1 MKVKC
6 FDSSWYTALEDEFTK
21 DYWVNLTNSVRDLY
35 KSKTIYPHPKNIF
48 NAFNSTP
55 LDNVKVVILG
65 QDPYH
70 GAGQAHGLSFS
81 VEKDRKIPP
90 SLRNIYKELSND
102 LNIPV
107 PETGNLQSWAN
118 QGVLLLDRVL
128 TVEATQAN
136 SHKGLGWESF
146 TEAVIKVISEKL
158 DNVVFILW
166 GRAANVDCSALVDR
180 NKHLLL
186 SSVHPSPLSAH
197 GGFFGCKHFSKTNE
211 YLIKHNKKP
220 IDWSIS

>member
-1 MKVKC
+1 MKVEC
-6 FDSSWYTALEDEFTK
+6 FDSSWYSALEDEFTK
-21 DYWVNLTNSVRDLY
+21 DYWVNLTNSVRKLY

-70 GAGQAHGLSFS
+70 GPGQAHGLSFS

-118 QGVLLLDRVL
+118 QGVLLLNRVL

-146 TEAVIKVISEKL
+146 TEAVIRVISEKL

-166 GRAANVDCSALVDR
+166 GRAANADCSALVNR

-211 YLIKHNKKP
+211 YLIEHNKQP
-220 IDWSIS
+220 IDWSIN

>member
-1 MKVKC
+1 MKVKI
-6 FDSSWYTALEDEFTK
+6 DSTWEKELIEVFNSDFFIELTK
-21 DYWVNLTNSVRDLY
+21 NVRNEY
-35 KSKTIYPHPKNIF
+35 KKYKVFPQGKNIF
-48 NAFNSTP
+48 NAFNLCP
-55 LDNVKVVILG
+55 FDELKVVILG

-70 GAGQAHGLSFS
+70 GPGQAHGLSFS

-107 PETGNLQSWAN
+107 PETGNLQLWAN
-118 QGVLLLDRVL
+118 QGVLLLNRVL

-136 SHKGLGWESF
+136 SHKGLGWENF
-146 TEAVIKVISEKL
+146 TEAVIRVISEKL

-166 GRAANVDCSALVDR
+166 GRAANADCSALVNR

-211 YLIKHNKKP
+211 YLIKHNKQP
-220 IDWSIS
+220 IDWSIN